1 MTRLNVNLTAAQIEA
16 LDWIKRGDAT
26 YRPDNRHRRE
36 AIGGILMDHVRELR
50 GRVDREGSVERALQA
65 LRDERDALRAEPD
78 ALRRERDALRKALEA
93 ERATRRRDRERFAGN
108 RRSLANAR
116 ATVARLAESRDRYR
130 DLAVRVEAAL
140 VRAPPSDN
148 FDGLARRL
156 ARALRRAGFE
166 MPDMPLGKPLST
178 KRYPRKDRDG
188 SG

>member
-1 MTRLNVNLTAAQIEA
+1 MTRLTVNLTAAQTEA

-26 YRPDNRHRRE
+26 YRPDNHHRRE
-36 AIGGILMDHVRELR
+36 AIGGILMDHVHELR
-50 GRVDREGSVERALQA
+50 GRIDREGSVERALQA

-93 ERATRRRDRERFAGN
+93 ERKTRRRDRERFAGN
-108 RRSLANAR
+108 RRSLANAI
-116 ATVARLAESRDRYR
+116 AAGARLTESRDRYR

-140 VRAPPSDN
+140 LGAPPSDD

-156 ARALRRAGFE
+156 ARALRRAGYE
-166 MPDMPLGKPLST
+166 MLDMPRRKPLST
-178 KRYPRKDRDG
+178 KKPPRKDRNG